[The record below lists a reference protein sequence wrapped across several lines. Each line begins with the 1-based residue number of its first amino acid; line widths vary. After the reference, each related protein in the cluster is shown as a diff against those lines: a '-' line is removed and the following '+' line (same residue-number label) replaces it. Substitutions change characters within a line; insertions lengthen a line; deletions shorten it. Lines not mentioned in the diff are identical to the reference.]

1 MSASSIMSIEGLK
14 GLDSLSSAQSLAN
27 PKKLKMVDGYADSI
41 LTQNTSDTSK
51 NNGFESLLQS
61 AMTMIKETNQYT
73 NEAAEAELSYAMG
86 ITNSTHDLQVAQMK
100 ANISLQYTVAVR
112 NAVMDAYKEIMQL
125 QF

>member
-1 MSASSIMSIEGLK
+1 MDASSLMKINGLN
-14 GLDSLSSAQSLAN
+14 GLDSLSSASSLSN
-27 PKKLKMVDGYADSI
+27 TKKLQTLTGYENSI
-41 LTQNTSDTSK
+41 LSGDSDAKTATT
-51 NNGFESLLQS
+51 GFESLLDS

-73 NEAAEAELSYAMG
+73 NEAGEAELAYAMG

-112 NAVMDAYKEIMQL
+112 NAVIEAYKEIMQL